1 MDSNRSTR
9 GLYGFAAPGACAGQ
23 ILTHMIKATKDVTK
37 KRLIFSLP
45 AACMTVFP
53 ISKMSGF
60 DTLLRSGCGI
70 WPPAILHAAAA
81 FRAAPTENF
90 SVVRGLGTWHC
101 LPAGQPG
108 HNGVPTPLSQGRVV
122 QCAADGGP
130 KKDFKVAERPTQRP
144 KWFSN
149 SNSKAIPK
157 R

>member
-9 GLYGFAAPGACAGQ
+9 GLYGFAAPGACVAQ
-23 ILTHMIKATKDVTK
+23 IWTHMIKATKNVTK

-45 AACMTVFP
+45 APRMTVFP
-53 ISKMSGF
+53 HFKMSGF

-101 LPAGQPG
+101 LPSGQPG
-108 HNGVPTPLSQGRVV
+108 HNGVPTPLSQERVYPILPG
-122 QCAADGGP
+122 AGP
-130 KKDFKVAERPTQRP
+130 KKEI
-144 KWFSN
+144 N
-149 SNSKAIPK
+149 
-157 R
+157 